1 MIWINYQIF
10 ERVENG
16 VAGYIYIYIYYIY
29 LSENLIGRNM

>member
-16 VAGYIYIYIYYIY
+16 VAGYIYIYIYI
-29 LSENLIGRNM
+29 SENLIGRNM

>member
-16 VAGYIYIYIYYIY
+16 EAGYIYIYYIY